1 MKNNFSIIIS
11 NTTRSLQ
18 YIIHLKKNNFVP
30 KNIIYFDYGTK
41 KINLK
46 KKYFNGSKV
55 KKFKTNYINSKVSKF
70 ILSLKEKFIIYS
82 GYPGIIEKNKKV
94 LKTKK
99 LIHSHSGKL
108 PNFKGSTAIY
118 YSILK
123 EKNIFCSTIILNKN
137 LDDGEILLQKKY
149 PIPRNILDI
158 DNEYDDFIR
167 AQNIIFLLKNFDKL
181 KIKKKRKKTF
191 SHYYV
196 IHPILRSIVFRK
208 YEKNF

>member
-30 KNIIYFDYGTK
+30 KNIIYLDYGTK
-41 KINLK
+41 KINFK

-70 ILSLKEKFIIYS
+70 ILSLKERFIIYS

-108 PNFKGSTAIY
+108 PNFKGSTTIY

-149 PIPRNILDI
+149 PIPRNIISI
-158 DNEYDDFIR
+158 DKEYDDFIR
-167 AQNIIFLLKNFDKL
+167 SQNIIFLLKNFDKL
-181 KIKKKRKKTF
+181 KIKKERKKIF
-191 SHYYV
+191 SPYYV